1 MIVRENEIKVI
12 DKKIEKMSK
21 GLKKGF
27 WAGLLA
33 FVLAKITH
41 LLVTLAI
48 GIWLVVAFGYTETVR
63 DVAAFIDNPIVGI
76 IYLIFVTRF
85 IYFKITK

>member
-41 LLVTLAI
+41 LLVTFAI
-48 GIWLVVAFGYTETVR
+48 GIWLVLVFGYTETVR
-63 DVAAFIDNPIVGI
+63 DVAMFIDSPMVGI
-76 IYLIFVTRF
+76 IYLILVTRF
-85 IYFKITK
+85 IYLKITK

>member
-48 GIWLVVAFGYTETVR
+48 GIWLVLMFGYTETVR
-63 DVAAFIDNPIVGI
+63 DVAMFIDSPMVGI

>member
-1 MIVRENEIKVI
+1 MIVRENESKVI

>member
-12 DKKIEKMSK
+12 DKKIENMSK

-48 GIWLVVAFGYTETVR
+48 GIWLVLMFGYTETVR
-63 DVAAFIDNPIVGI
+63 DVAMFIDSPMVGI